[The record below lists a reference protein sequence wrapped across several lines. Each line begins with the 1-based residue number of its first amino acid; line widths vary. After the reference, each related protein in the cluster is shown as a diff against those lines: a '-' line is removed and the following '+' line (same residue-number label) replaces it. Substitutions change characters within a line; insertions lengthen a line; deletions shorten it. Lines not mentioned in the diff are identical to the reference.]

1 MFFMISAIIL
11 FFSLQYMDES
21 NSTNQTSTKDE
32 LSELDAYV
40 DDTDW
45 AMRVFQRKKRK
56 KKKIQRT
63 AQ

>member
-56 KKKIQRT
+56 KKKTQRT